1 MSERSSKI
9 LTGLFVLGAAA
20 LMCAAAL
27 VLGAGSLFRQNSR
40 FVLFFDESVRNLSRG
55 SSVYFNGVAV
65 GKVRYVSLE
74 FFPDTLTFKTPV
86 VIELD
91 SRSLSGQ
98 WQGSGGASYAT
109 FLDDPDVREKL
120 IRNGLRASLTM
131 ESIITGQLAIVMEF
145 KEDASPVDLNAL
157 SDFSGYHQLP
167 TAPSAIGDMLS
178 KVSSFPINDIINE
191 ALNVLRSI
199 DKSIDDADID
209 SLSKETA
216 ELVRALKRQTEKF
229 GTLQDSGKVTLESFT
244 TLASDTGKT
253 LASLAARL
261 DRTMKDLSKVGAS
274 AQSAMD
280 KMGKSYGANSNTAI
294 ELSHTLKAVR
304 DAAYALSQL
313 ANMIET
319 EPNSLI
325 FGRH

>member
-20 LMCAAAL
+20 LMCAGAL

-40 FVLFFDESVRNLSRG
+40 FVLFFDESARSLSKG

-65 GKVRYVSLE
+65 GKVRDVSLE
-74 FFPDTLTFKTPV
+74 FFPDTLTFKTPI
-86 VIELD
+86 VIELN
-91 SRSLSGQ
+91 SRSLSGE
-98 WQGSGGASYAT
+98 WLGADGSRHAT
-109 FLDDPDVREKL
+109 FLDDPSVRERL

-145 KEDASPVDLNAL
+145 KPDADPVDFSAL
-157 SDFSGYHQLP
+157 ADFAGLPQLP
-167 TAPSAIGDMLS
+167 TAPSALGDLLS
-178 KVSSFPINDIINE
+178 RVNSFPINDIINE

-199 DKSIDDADID
+199 DKSISDAEIGM
-209 SLSKETA
+209 LSKETA
-216 ELVRALKRQTEKF
+216 ALVKALKLQTEKF
-229 GTLQDSGKVTLESFT
+229 GTLQDSGKATIEGIG
-244 TLASDTGKT
+244 TLASDTGRT
-253 LASLAARL
+253 LADIAARL
-261 DRTMKDLSKVGAS
+261 DKTLNELAKMGTSART
-274 AQSAMD
+274 AMD
-280 KMGKSYGANSNTAI
+280 KMGRSFGENSSSAI
-294 ELSHTLKAVR
+294 ELSQTLKAVR

-325 FGRH
+325 FGRR